1 MGHQHGRVGDVDQL
15 GHADVA
21 VGIAPE
27 PVAHVVGDQRGA
39 GRSRVHGHYHD
50 RIVMVARV

>member
-1 MGHQHGRVGDVDQL
+1 MGHQLARVGDVDRL

-27 PVAHVVGDQRGA
+27 PVAQVVRD
-39 GRSRVHGHYHD
+39 
-50 RIVMVARV
+50 